1 MTGYDPYTGRP
12 NRDGRK
18 FSSDPETQRLLK
30 RSSKNFQK
38 TIPRINNNDLEGVPV
53 KEIPRL
59 NNNDYEGL
67 EGKGNLRPNVLH
79 QFASYNTI
87 FTLSGINEQEL
98 KSHDFL
104 DNAPHDIIART
115 GGIGDAN
122 ISTRGFN
129 SPTGLSTIATR
140 SNESEFKRDFSGSI
154 SILER
159 AHDLFIENVNMI
171 STASPN
177 TERGLGNFT
186 KIEFEIHEP
195 YGVTLIEKVNAAT
208 GINGY
213 KDYQDAPL
221 LLTIEFKGFNENG
234 QQVKTKPLVRKI
246 PIGIARVEF
255 DVNEGGA
262 RYSLIAVPYPD
273 LGYDDRYKFP
283 RTDVPVAVSTPLDW
297 AKTVMHELNVV
308 MMGNEIEEKKRQLPD
323 VYEFIIDPRVLE
335 YGVAYAS
342 NETNATIVANADKG
356 VVIGE
361 DGEISVFNQPT
372 RIEKL
377 EGTAGT
383 TTALTKF
390 FEDAIRSLTGYKDLA
405 ESFWV
410 TYLRS
415 AKVKDEILNDE
426 GKLAEFV
433 NSDQMESV
441 LMENQYVN
449 WFKIKTT
456 VETDIDQFDEITR
469 MHPKKI
475 IYQAIPYKIH
485 VLKLITPGVS
495 VSGVNWSK
503 QVHKEYNYIYT
514 GANLDVQNLKINYKT
529 AYYMRNVRGDDKGQA
544 ERGIFNWIAKSA
556 QEIFGREKYPEPLK
570 PLRQYPSINKG
581 RSTVNTEEDNPK
593 LQQFYDYLT
602 NPEADMMRIELE
614 ILGDPAYLCQDMY
627 MPIHQDRVTK
637 AGGQGTFSGEFESF
651 NSDSFQ
657 PIITVNYR
665 IPDDLNDNKG
675 LMFSDGGKT
684 RDEDLFFNGLYQV
697 NKIDSKFDN
706 GQFTQ
711 TLHCSRFNN
720 QQGAGTEPL
729 KASVDIGTN
738 KILKT
743 IGDKKA
749 DSKLTL
755 REIVADQARDLAGGS
770 DAIIGLDGKVL
781 GIDE

>member
-1 MTGYDPYTGRP
+1 
-12 NRDGRK
+12 
-18 FSSDPETQRLLK
+18 
-30 RSSKNFQK
+30 
-38 TIPRINNNDLEGVPV
+38 
-53 KEIPRL
+53 
-59 NNNDYEGL
+59 
-67 EGKGNLRPNVLH
+67 
-79 QFASYNTI
+79 
-87 FTLSGINEQEL
+87 
-98 KSHDFL
+98 
-104 DNAPHDIIART
+104 
-115 GGIGDAN
+115 
-122 ISTRGFN
+122 
-129 SPTGLSTIATR
+129 
-140 SNESEFKRDFSGSI
+140 
-154 SILER
+154 
-159 AHDLFIENVNMI
+159 
-171 STASPN
+171 
-177 TERGLGNFT
+177 
-186 KIEFEIHEP
+186 
-195 YGVTLIEKVNAAT
+195 
-208 GINGY
+208 
-213 KDYQDAPL
+213 
-221 LLTIEFKGFNENG
+221 
-234 QQVKTKPLVRKI
+234 
-246 PIGIARVEF
+246 
-255 DVNEGGA
+255 
-262 RYSLIAVPYPD
+262 
-273 LGYDDRYKFP
+273 
-283 RTDVPVAVSTPLDW
+283 
-297 AKTVMHELNVV
+297 
-308 MMGNEIEEKKRQLPD
+308 
-323 VYEFIIDPRVLE
+323 
-335 YGVAYAS
+335 
-342 NETNATIVANADKG
+342 
-356 VVIGE
+356 
-361 DGEISVFNQPT
+361 
-372 RIEKL
+372 
-377 EGTAGT
+377 
-383 TTALTKF
+383 
-390 FEDAIRSLTGYKDLA
+390 
-405 ESFWV
+405 
-410 TYLRS
+410 
-415 AKVKDEILNDE
+415 
-426 GKLAEFV
+426 
-433 NSDQMESV
+433 MESV

-529 AYYMRNVRGDDKGQA
+529 AYYMRNVRGNDKGQA

-602 NPEADMMRIELE
+602 NPEADMIRIELE